1 MTNMKNKILLIV
13 TCITIILVFTGCKNN
28 EEKNKILETNNTEI
42 IEMALNENYD
52 INKNIVELKSN
63 NAILLEKSEILQKYN
78 LGDNDNLETKVAI
91 EKSETKYEEIAIVKL
106 TSEEQTYNIQKAMLE
121 RVKALKEE
129 YKTNSEITKIL
140 ENSENIKIKVQDG
153 IGVLI
158 ISKDA
163 EEIMQV
169 FDSTF

>member
-1 MTNMKNKILLIV
+1 MTNMKNKILLII

-106 TSEEQTYNIQKAMLE
+106 TSEEQTYNIQKTMLE
-121 RVKALKEE
+121 RAEVLKEE

-140 ENSENIKIKVQDG
+140 ANDQNIKIKVQEG
-153 IGVLI
+153 IGILI
-158 ISKDA
+158 ISPDA
-163 EEIMQV
+163 DSIMQS
-169 FDSTF
+169 FDNTF